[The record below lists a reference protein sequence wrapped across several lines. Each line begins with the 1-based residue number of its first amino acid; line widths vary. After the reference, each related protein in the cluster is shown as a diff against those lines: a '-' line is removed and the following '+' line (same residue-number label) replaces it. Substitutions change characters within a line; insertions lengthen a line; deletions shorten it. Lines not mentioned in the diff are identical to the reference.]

1 VKWFAVILAL
11 FSNWAW
17 ANIGSVTEFSGTA
30 IIKRN
35 RETITVT
42 NGTIVELN
50 DRVETKTGKVKITF
64 KDNTTVSVTENSSLV
79 VDDFV
84 YDPKSNAGR
93 LNLKA
98 AGGTVRYV
106 SGAIAHNDP
115 KSVNI
120 KTPTA
125 AISVRGTDFIMSVN
139 EIGSSMI
146 ILMPNCEDDVKCG
159 TGEIDVESGFKI
171 VNMNQAF
178 QATIVETLGAEPS
191 PPMIVNLTNSPI
203 GNNLQIIP
211 PKTAGGVSIV
221 SAARSAAEKS
231 GYRKDQGNS
240 DSEEQEKSA
249 TANSNSSPKNE
260 STDIIIKPDDLEEK
274 ILATSTG
281 IPYLYSLW
289 KDKTEKQQIGWLYE
303 VLSPSNKNYV
313 NIVVPVSNRAEIIV
327 TQNSETNSYSFGL
340 DKPVGR
346 IVINQT
352 YR

>member
-1 VKWFAVILAL
+1 MKWLTIVLLLI
-11 FSNWAW
+11 SNWAW
-17 ANIGSVTEFSGTA
+17 ADIGSVTDLLGTA
-30 IIKRN
+30 IIKRG
-35 RETITVT
+35 RETITLV
-42 NGTIVELN
+42 NGTVVALN
-50 DRVETKTGKVKITF
+50 DKVETKNGKVKITF

-79 VDDFV
+79 IDDFV
-84 YDPKSNAGR
+84 YDPKSNSGK

-98 AGGTVRYV
+98 ASGTVRYV

-125 AISVRGTDFIMSVN
+125 AIAVRGTDFIMSVN

-159 TGEIDVESGFKI
+159 TGEIDVESGFKM

-211 PKTAGGVSIV
+211 PKTTGGVSIV
-221 SAARSAAEKS
+221 SAARSAADKT
-231 GYRKDQGNS
+231 GYRKDQGNK
-240 DSEEQEKSA
+240 DTEEQEKSA
-249 TANSNSSPKNE
+249 AANSNAQPKQE
-260 STDIIIKPDDLEEK
+260 QTEIIIEPPAGEEK
-274 ILATSTG
+274 ITAISTG

-289 KDKTEKQQIGWLYE
+289 KDRSEQQQIGWLYE
-303 VLSPSNKNYV
+303 VLSPSLKNYV

>member
-1 VKWFAVILAL
+1 MKWLAIVL
-11 FSNWAW
+11 LLISNWAW
-17 ANIGSVTEFSGTA
+17 ADIGSVTEFSGTA

-35 RETITVT
+35 RETITVAKST
-42 NGTIVELN
+42 VIELN
-50 DRVETKTGKVKITF
+50 DRVETKNGKVKITF

-79 VDDFV
+79 IDDFV
-84 YDPKSNAGR
+84 YDPKSNLGK

-98 AGGTVRYV
+98 ASGTVRYV

-125 AISVRGTDFIMSVN
+125 SIAVRGTDFIMSVD

-159 TGEIDVESGFKI
+159 TGEIDVESGFKM

-178 QATIVETLGAEPS
+178 QATIVESLGSTPS

-221 SAARSAAEKS
+221 SAARSAADKT
-231 GYRKDQGNS
+231 GYRKDQGNK
-240 DSEEQEKSA
+240 DTEEQEKSA
-249 TANSNSSPKNE
+249 SSNSNTQPKQE
-260 STDIIIKPDDLEEK
+260 QTEIMIKPSASEDT
-274 ILATSTG
+274 ITVSSTG

-289 KDKTEKQQIGWLYE
+289 KDKSEKQQIGWLYE

-313 NIVVPVSNRAEIIV
+313 NIITPLSNRAEIII
-327 TQNSETNSYSFGL
+327 TQNSETNGYGFGL